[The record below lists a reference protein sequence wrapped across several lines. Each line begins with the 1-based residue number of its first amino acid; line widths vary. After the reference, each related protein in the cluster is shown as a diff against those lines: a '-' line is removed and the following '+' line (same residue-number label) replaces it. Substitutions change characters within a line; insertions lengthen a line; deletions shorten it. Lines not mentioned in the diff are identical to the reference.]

1 MARAGPPSERALQT
15 HWYPLFRL
23 AGGAALALT
32 AVLHNVVAGRASL
45 GNLLAIIGG
54 LAAWSLLSWLVLAR
68 WYGRT
73 GHVDLGIAVA
83 LGDVVV
89 WTLVIY
95 LTGAERS
102 VLFFLVLLR
111 AADLRTASF
120 RMVLLFG
127 HFSVACYVLLL
138 VYVALVDRP
147 IDWPAEIVKIVILY
161 FANVYLAFT
170 AKAAEAVEATRTLA
184 RAAKTSF

>member
-1 MARAGPPSERALQT
+1 S
-15 HWYPLFRL
+15 W
-23 AGGAALALT
+23 LAL
-32 AVLHNVVAGRASL
+32 V
-45 GNLLAIIGG
+45 
-54 LAAWSLLSWLVLAR
+54 R

-73 GHVDLGIAVA
+73 GRVDLGLAVA

-102 VLFFLVLLR
+102 LLFFLVLLR

-120 RMVLLFG
+120 RLVMLFG
-127 HFSVACYVLLL
+127 HFSVAGYMLLL
-138 VYVALVDRP
+138 AYVALVQRP
-147 IDWPAEIVKIVILY
+147 IDWPTEIVKIVILY

-170 AKAAEAVEATRTLA
+170 AKGAEAVEAARNRA
-184 RAAKTSF
+184 RAAKTSFLANVSHEMRTPLNGVIGGTRLPQSTELSAAQAPPPALG